1 MREIDEIVIKAQKD
15 KDLYEKLIIENEFF
29 IIRTTSKTTNK
40 YINKSDDEWSIALNA
55 FNEAVNSYNMD
66 KGSFYSF
73 AELVIKRRIIDY
85 LRKESK
91 RSSEI
96 LVDSYEFQ
104 GNDEEE
110 NTTIKKEVITKMS
123 HSNNDDIKLEIEA
136 VTEQLKTYG
145 FSFYDLIDVSPKAEK
160 TKAACKKVV
169 VYILKNEILHKE
181 LIENKKLPIKI
192 IEKNLKVPR
201 KILERHRKYIIAA
214 VVIISGDYP
223 NLAEYMSFIREE
235 MTR

>member
-15 KDLYEKLIIENEFF
+15 KDLFEKLILENEFF
-29 IIRTTSKTTNK
+29 IIRTTSKITNK

-55 FNEAVNSYNMD
+55 FNEAVSSYNMD

-91 RSSEI
+91 RSHEI
-96 LVDSYEFQ
+96 LVDSYEFH
-104 GNDEEE
+104 GNDEED
-110 NTTIKKEVITKMS
+110 NIIIKKEVITKTA
-123 HSNNDDIKLEIEA
+123 HTPNDDIKLEIEG
-136 VTEQLKTYG
+136 VTEEFKAYG
-145 FSFYDLIDVSPKAEK
+145 FSFFDLIEVSPKAEK
-160 TKAACKKVV
+160 TKAVCKKVI
-169 VYILKNEILHKE
+169 VYILENQILHKE
-181 LIENKKLPIKI
+181 LIENKRLPLKI
-192 IEKNLKVPR
+192 IEKNIKVPR

-223 NLAEYMSFIREE
+223 HLAEYMSFIREE

>member
-1 MREIDEIVIKAQKD
+1 LREIDEIVIKAQSD
-15 KDLYEKLIIENEFF
+15 KDLLEKLIIENEFF
-29 IIRTTSKTTNK
+29 IIRTTSKVLDK
-40 YINKSDDEWSIALNA
+40 YINKSNDEWSIALNA
-55 FNEAVNSYNMD
+55 FNEAVNSYKMD

-91 RSSEI
+91 RSHEI

-104 GNDEEE
+104 GNDEED
-110 NTTIKKEVITKMS
+110 NIIIKKEVITKIS
-123 HSNNDDIKLEIEA
+123 HSPNNDIKLEIEGA
-136 VTEQLKTYG
+136 TEDLKSYG
-145 FSFYDLIDVSPKAEK
+145 FSFYDLIEVSPKAEK
-160 TKAACKKVV
+160 TKVACKKAVI
-169 VYILKNEILHKE
+169 YILENEILHKE
-181 LIENKKLPIKI
+181 LIENKKLPLKI

>member
-15 KDLYEKLIIENEFF
+15 KAIYEKLIIENEFF
-29 IIRTTSKTTNK
+29 IISTTSKATNK

-96 LVDSYEFQ
+96 LVDSYEFH
-104 GNDEEE
+104 GNDEED
-110 NTTIKKEVITKMS
+110 NIIIKKEVTTKI
-123 HSNNDDIKLEIEA
+123 SNTPNDDIKIEIERA
-136 VTEQLKTYG
+136 Y
-145 FSFYDLIDVSPKAEK
+145 
-160 TKAACKKVV
+160 
-169 VYILKNEILHKE
+169 
-181 LIENKKLPIKI
+181 
-192 IEKNLKVPR
+192 
-201 KILERHRKYIIAA
+201 
-214 VVIISGDYP
+214 
-223 NLAEYMSFIREE
+223 
-235 MTR
+235 

>member
-1 MREIDEIVIKAQKD
+1 MREIDESVIKAQKD
-15 KDLYEKLIIENEFF
+15 KALYEKLIIENEFF

-55 FNEAVNSYNMD
+55 FSEAVNSYNMD

-91 RSSEI
+91 RSNEI

-104 GNDEEE
+104 GNNEEE

-123 HSNNDDIKLEIEA
+123 HTHNDDIKLEIEGA
-136 VTEQLKTYG
+136 TEQLKTYG
-145 FSFYDLIDVSPKAEK
+145 FSFYDLIEVSPKAEK
-160 TKAACKKVV
+160 TKVACKKVV
-169 VYILKNEILHKE
+169 VYILKNEVLYNE
-181 LIENKKLPIKI
+181 LIKNKKLPIKI

-235 MTR
+235 MRR

>member
-1 MREIDEIVIKAQKD
+1 MRDIDEIVIKAQKD
-15 KDLYEKLIIENEFF
+15 KELYEKLIIENEFF

-40 YINKSDDEWSIALNA
+40 YISKSDDEWSIALNA
-55 FNEAVNSYNMD
+55 FNEAVNSYNME

-181 LIENKKLPIKI
+181 IIEKKKLPIKI

>member
-1 MREIDEIVIKAQKD
+1 MREIDEIVIKAQRD

-40 YINKSDDEWSIALNA
+40 YISKSDDEWSIALNA

>member
-1 MREIDEIVIKAQKD
+1 MREIDESVIKAQKD
-15 KDLYEKLIIENEFF
+15 KALYEKLIIENEFF
-29 IIRTTSKTTNK
+29 VISTTSKTTNK

-55 FNEAVNSYNMD
+55 FSEAVNSYNMD

-123 HSNNDDIKLEIEA
+123 HTHNDDIKLEIESA
-136 VTEQLKTYG
+136 TEQLKTYG
-145 FSFYDLIDVSPKAEK
+145 FSFYDLIEVSPKAEK
-160 TKAACKKVV
+160 TKASCKKAV
-169 VYILKNEILHKE
+169 VYILKNEILYKE
-181 LIENKKLPIKI
+181 LIENKKLPLKI

-235 MTR
+235 MTK